1 MRSQARPSQMTARR
15 PRDDFDY
22 EAQLNQL
29 MRASGEAGEVGQ
41 VLRAPPEWGPQ
52 AGDWMLRQ
60 TGSPLLATATEM
72 MVDPLNLI
80 PGGKAAAAVP
90 IGIGAVRG
98 MKRVP
103 PMYHG
108 TSAPMDVIQEGF
120 RKGSSAELNTPGTS
134 LSRDPTV
141 AMRRAFAGKE
151 ARNVLRVDP
160 NVAPSDVRNL
170 SFGEY
175 NLGVVPEDAVFNKP
189 SAGLYQEAE
198 TFLRRPGKNA
208 LVSSNIRQL
217 SPRERLSVERQAE
230 DAEFATRNA
239 QNVGKT
245 DFTADPGATLGALA
259 QGVIDTRGNRGAF
272 DNFMINAVKKLA
284 TAGRWALP
292 TGAPSDLAN
301 QAQRAVEAQ
310 KTAADL
316 ASLLQNVGKRARIS
330 DIHDDLT
337 PFITGETGDQL
348 SWELDI
354 TPDKLKKLGLWKPS
368 KSGDQRITKDDL
380 VTIANNAQREWVK
393 QRNAVAD
400 ALEKGMPMGGNM
412 GQVPFKLQEQRARK
426 LRRPGEY

>member
-22 EAQLNQL
+22 DAKLRQL
-29 MRASGEAGEVGQ
+29 MSASGEGGEVVN

-52 AGDWMLRQ
+52 AGNWILRQ

-72 MVDPLNLI
+72 VVDPLNLI

-108 TSAPMDVIQEGF
+108 TSAPMDVIREGF

-141 AMRRAFAGKE
+141 AMRGAFAGKE

-217 SPRERLSVERQAE
+217 SPREQLSIQRQAS
-230 DAEFATRNA
+230 DADFATLNA
-239 QNVGKT
+239 QAVGKT

-272 DNFMINAVKKLA
+272 DNFMTHAVKKLA

-292 TGAPSDLAN
+292 TDSPGDLAN
-301 QAQRAVEAQ
+301 QAKRAAEAQ
-310 KTAADL
+310 TTAADL
-316 ASLLQNVGKRARIS
+316 AGVLQNVGKKAPPPGADLS
-330 DIHDDLT
+330 SFMAGGDIVNEALSVT
-337 PFITGETGDQL
+337 PN
-348 SWELDI
+348 
-354 TPDKLKKLGLWKPS
+354 KLKRLGLWDGKQ
-368 KSGDQRITKDDL
+368 KITRDVL
-380 VTIANNAQREWVK
+380 VDIANNAQREWVK

-400 ALEKGMPMGGNM
+400 ALQRGMPMGGNM
-412 GQVPFKLQEQRARK
+412 GQVPMKLQEQRARK
-426 LRRPGEY
+426 LRRPGDY